1 VAQAYAET
9 EKKAARMTRSN
20 CETVKKAGRL
30 SGMGHEAEC
39 TVSAVKVSLPQLN
52 TWENGKCDIYLA
64 PENLPDGQYRVT
76 FEGRTM
82 QVRKRDG
89 NWVDGAG

>member
-1 VAQAYAET
+1 
-9 EKKAARMTRSN
+9 
-20 CETVKKAGRL
+20 
-30 SGMGHEAEC
+30 
-39 TVSAVKVSLPQLN
+39 VSAVKVSLPQLN